1 MRTSIITAIALF
13 MPSIGYCQSELV
25 PVIVSGQTWYAM
37 PFERLSKITNELEFL
52 RREVT
57 LLEYTEAALLEC
69 KELSVA
75 KGKENAALREFGA
88 NLEAEISQMQITIE
102 NRRKALVVSER
113 LTDTY
118 RLQAEFL
125 EQENKKIRLGRG
137 VAWAVGGGVSLGLGG
152 LLIWALVK

>member
-1 MRTSIITAIALF
+1 
-13 MPSIGYCQSELV
+13 
-25 PVIVSGQTWYAM
+25 M

-69 KELSVA
+69 KELSTA
-75 KGKENAALREFGA
+75 KGKENEALREFGA
-88 NLEAEISQMQITIE
+88 NLEAEISQMQISLE

-137 VAWAVGGGVSLGLGG
+137 AAWAVGGGVSLGLGG
-152 LLIWALVK
+152 LLIWSLVK